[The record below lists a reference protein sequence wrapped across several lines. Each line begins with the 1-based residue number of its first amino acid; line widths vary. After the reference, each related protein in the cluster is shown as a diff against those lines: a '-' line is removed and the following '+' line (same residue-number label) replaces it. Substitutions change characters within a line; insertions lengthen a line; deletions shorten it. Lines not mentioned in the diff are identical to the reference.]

1 MNEVIII
8 ILSALWFFLP
18 CGIANSMPVFVM
30 HLPFLKKLNYP
41 LDCYKTFRGVRIF
54 GDHKSWRGLI
64 SGIIAGLVITGIQ
77 VTLYNETIDLTVTR
91 PIPNCGSEVCTPSPL
106 VLPPTQ
112 FIRDIS
118 WVDYSKINWVVFGL
132 LAGAGPLLGDAI
144 KSFFKRRMNLKPG
157 ATWFPFDQIDYIVG
171 GIVFLLPIV
180 QLDWWKYIIVAI
192 VYFALHLISTS
203 IGYLLK
209 LKDSPI

>member
-1 MNEVIII
+1 MTAPNDFWTI
-8 ILSALWFFLP
+8 ILSALWFFIP
-18 CGIANSMPVFVM
+18 CGIANAMPVFVM
-30 HLPFLKKLNYP
+30 HLPGLKKLNYP

-64 SGIIAGLVITGIQ
+64 SGIIAGLIIVGFQTWLFNQTMDFSTPCNPIC
-77 VTLYNETIDLTVTR
+77 IDIDVSK
-91 PIPNCGSEVCTPSPL
+91 IPSF
-106 VLPPTQ
+106 Q
-112 FIRDIS
+112 FLRDIS
-118 WVDYSKINWVVFGL
+118 WVDYSKVNWVFFGI

-171 GIVFLLPIV
+171 GIVFLLPII
-180 QLDWWKYIIVAI
+180 QLEWWKYLVVAI
-192 VYFALHLISTS
+192 VYFALHLISAA